1 MEFLPTEIA
10 LDAADV
16 DVAAVPIAME
26 SAPLEVVFLPIAVA
40 ASARARDAAPTATP

>member
-1 MEFLPTEIA
+1 M
-10 LDAADV
+10 

-40 ASARARDAAPTATP
+40 ASANARDAAPIATP